1 MPRILSIDYG
11 RKRVGIAVTDPAMIV
26 AQGLTTLTPDK
37 VNAFLREYIPREQ
50 VNTIVL
56 GWPTRLDNSMSETTL
71 MVERFYVSLRSIF
84 PKVLIVKQ
92 DERYTSIMAQQA
104 MIDGGMKKKDRQ
116 NKAMVD
122 QIAATIILQE
132 YLEQQRNNLNR

>member
-1 MPRILSIDYG
+1 
-11 RKRVGIAVTDPAMIV
+11 
-26 AQGLTTLTPDK
+26 
-37 VNAFLREYIPREQ
+37 
-50 VNTIVL
+50 
-56 GWPTRLDNSMSETTL
+56 